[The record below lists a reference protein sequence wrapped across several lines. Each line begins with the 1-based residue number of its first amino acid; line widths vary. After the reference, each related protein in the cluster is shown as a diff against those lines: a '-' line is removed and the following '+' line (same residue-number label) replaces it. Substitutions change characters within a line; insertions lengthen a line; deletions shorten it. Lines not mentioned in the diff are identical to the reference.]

1 MPKTRTAES
10 LQTASLLASLATTLM
25 FLLAQAGVSTAQT
38 IRESGSEQDVVNYPA
53 AFFSRY
59 QPNSALDMLEQLP
72 GFRMATSGELR
83 GYGSDTGNVLINGRR
98 PSSKRVTVPSIL
110 DRIPASQVDS
120 IELIRGPMR
129 DIELLGEPEVANV
142 VLLTDVP
149 AAVRWIFT
157 GYRNADM
164 SPSPWF
170 SNISLSDRWGSIDYN
185 GGLDIF
191 RVADSETNNERIL
204 DAGGNLTEMRYEKGT
219 EKEFEANFD
228 LSASTWIGTT
238 LLTYS
243 HQIGIQDG
251 SEFFVSRRTAQ
262 APGAAPTEEVID
274 GVSDEFQY
282 EFGITAERTLSAD
295 LLGNLLVFYSQE
307 DEDAIQRQRSIDASG
322 TQTAEKLKDANQI
335 EKEAILRTEFQWT
348 GLPGHTI
355 RLNLEGTYNQ
365 VANKQIQTEDT
376 GSGPVRVIV
385 PGASTTIEE
394 FRGDFLL
401 KDIWSFG
408 DYELD
413 YGLGAELSELTQTGD
428 PVVERNLTYFK
439 PHAEL
444 SHTLDE
450 TRRTRFRIAREV
462 AQLVFED
469 FISASLFA
477 DEDLE
482 LGNPNLRPE
491 TTWVSEVG
499 YEQRFGKESVFKV
512 TLFHHWIDDVQD
524 LIPITLTEEAPGN
537 IGNGRRWGAEFE
549 ATAALDALGLKNA
562 RLDINARWQDSTV
575 TDPVTGEERV
585 LSATIITTSTGDI
598 FTTDNEYVAIVK
610 FRQDLETARMAWG
623 WDVTFEAELIEFK
636 VNELDTRDKDPD
648 LNFFIETTRWFGL
661 KLRLEYNN
669 VLDMAVARQRDI
681 YTAERSLSPLLR
693 SQLQDRT
700 SGREIGLSFSGSF

>member
-1 MPKTRTAES
+1 MLAWLGPAVA
-10 LQTASLLASLATTLM
+10 LMADQTAIAA
-25 FLLAQAGVSTAQT
+25 AQT
-38 IRESGSEQDVVNYPA
+38 AVPVGTQESDVVRYPA
-53 AFFSRY
+53 SFFARY

-72 GFRMATSGELR
+72 GFRLASSGELR

-120 IELIRGPMR
+120 IELIRGPVR

-142 VLLTDVP
+142 ILLTDVP

-157 GYRNADM
+157 GYQNSDV

-170 SNISLSDRWGSIDYN
+170 SNISLSDRWGNIDYN

-191 RVADSETNNERIL
+191 RVVDSETNDEKIV
-204 DAGGNLTEMRYEKGT
+204 DGSGSLTEERYETGN

-228 LSASTWIGTT
+228 LSASTWIGDT

-251 SEFFVSRRTAQ
+251 SEFFVSRRTPQ
-262 APGAAPTEEVID
+262 APGEATREEVID

-282 EFGITAERTLSAD
+282 EFGITVERALRPNLT
-295 LLGNLLVFYSQE
+295 GNLLVFYSQE
-307 DEDAIQRQRSIDASG
+307 DEDSIERQRSIDASG
-322 TQTAEKLKDANQI
+322 IQTAEKLKDTNQI

-355 RLNLEGTYNQ
+355 RFNLEGTYNQ
-365 VANKQIQTEDT
+365 VANIQIQTEDT
-376 GSGPVRVIV
+376 GSGPVPVIV
-385 PGASTTIEE
+385 PGASTTIDEY
-394 FRGDFLL
+394 RGDLLL
-401 KDIWSFG
+401 KDIWTIG
-408 DYELD
+408 DCELD
-413 YGLGAELSELTQTGD
+413 YGLGVEVSELMQTGD
-428 PVVERNLTYFK
+428 PVVERNLTFLK

-444 SHTLDE
+444 SYTPDE
-450 TRRTRFRIAREV
+450 TRRTRFRLAREV

-491 TTWVSEVG
+491 TTWVTELG

-512 TLFHHWIDDVQD
+512 ILFHHWIDDVQD

-537 IGNGRRWGAEFE
+537 IGDGRRWGVEFE
-549 ATAALDALGLKNA
+549 ATAALDRLGLKNA

-598 FTTDNEYVAIVK
+598 FATDNEYVAIVE
-610 FRQDLETARMAWG
+610 FRQDLEKARVAWG
-623 WDVTFEAELIEFK
+623 WDVTYEAELIEFK
-636 VNELDTRDKDPD
+636 VNELDARDKDPD
-648 LNFFIETTRWFGL
+648 LNFFIETTRWLGL
-661 KLRLEYNN
+661 KLRLEFNN
-669 VLDMAVARQRDI
+669 VLDMTVVRERDI
-681 YTAERSLSPLLR
+681 YTGERSLSPLLR
-693 SQLQDRT
+693 RQLQDRT
-700 SGREIGLSFSGSF
+700 NGREIGLSVSGSF